1 MFKKLSFE
9 NIIKS
14 KIATGVE
21 INLLPD
27 GAYDIN
33 VVSLKKNKSQ
43 VLTENKISGIT
54 DIVSLSTK
62 LDSKSPVV
70 LVINGK
76 GIIHKKVA
84 TAENDSLAAVLN
96 KVLPN
101 ANADDFYIQE
111 QEINSSQNYISV
123 VRKSSIDELLDEL
136 KKNNITNIV
145 SCNVGPFLINNILGL
160 IDKNIISSEFLSFSN
175 YKLLIREDKINEVQN
190 SDNLESAPIKVGDD
204 FIEGK
209 LLIPFAA
216 ALSYFIGMSEG
227 FVNSDKIDSIKDD
240 FKQKQKFQ
248 LFGWSLLIGTFVVL
262 LVNYFVFNHYWE
274 KSTEMNSKLVL
285 NQSALKRYESLKAEY
300 AQKKIFLEQN
310 GLLESSRTSYYADR
324 LAASLPASIQLLDM
338 NIHPLKK
345 KEASDIS
352 NALYFDTKTI
362 KISGKCDR
370 NTELNDWMKE
380 LEANI
385 WIEKVKLVD
394 YKQAN
399 AKDDGVFFIEILIK

>member
-27 GAYDIN
+27 GVYIN
-33 VVSLKKNKSQ
+33 LLTLKRNKAD
-43 VLTENKISGIT
+43 VLTETKISGIT
-54 DIVSLSTK
+54 DIVSLSAK
-62 LDSKSPVV
+62 LDPKSPIV

-84 TAENDSLAAVLN
+84 VAENDSLASILN

-101 ANADDFYIQE
+101 ANVDDFYIQK
-111 QEINSSQNYISV
+111 QEINLSQNYISV
-123 VRKSSIDELLDEL
+123 VRKNIVDEILDEL

-145 SCNVGPFLINNILGL
+145 SCNIGPFLINNVLGL

-175 YKLLIREDKINEVQN
+175 YKLLIREDKINEVQY
-190 SDNLESAPIKVGDD
+190 SDNLESVPIKVGDD

-209 LLIPFAA
+209 LLVPFAA
-216 ALSYFIGMSEG
+216 ALSYFIGMPEG
-227 FVNSDKIDSIKDD
+227 FVNSEKIDSIKDD

-248 LFGWSLLIGTFVVL
+248 LFGWSLLIGTFLIL
-262 LVNYFVFNHYWE
+262 LINYFVFNHYWE
-274 KSTEMNSKLVL
+274 KSNEMNSKLVL

-300 AQKKIFLEQN
+300 AQKEIFLEQN
-310 GLLESSRTSYYADR
+310 GLLESSRTSYFADR

-352 NALYFDTKTI
+352 NALYFDTKII

-380 LEANI
+380 LETNN
-385 WIEKVKLVD
+385 WIEKVKLID

-399 AKDDGVFFIEILIK
+399 AKDDGIFFIEILIK

>member
-1 MFKKLSFE
+1 MFEKLSFE

-33 VVSLKKNKSQ
+33 LLALKRNKAD
-43 VLTENKISGIT
+43 VLTETKISGIV
-54 DIVSLSTK
+54 DIVSLSAK
-62 LDSKSPVV
+62 LDSKSPIV

-84 TAENDSLAAVLN
+84 ATENDSLPAVLN

-101 ANADDFYIQE
+101 ANADDFYIQK

-123 VRKSSIDELLDEL
+123 VRKNIVDEILDEL

-145 SCNVGPFLINNILGL
+145 SCNIGPFLINNVLGL

-175 YKLLIREDKINEVQN
+175 YKLLIREDKLNDVQY
-190 SDNLESAPIKVGDD
+190 SDNIESAPIKVGDD

-209 LLIPFAA
+209 LLIAFAA
-216 ALSYFIGMSEG
+216 ALSYFIGLPVG
-227 FVNSDKIDSIKDD
+227 FVNSEKIDSIKED

-248 LFGWSLLIGTFVVL
+248 LFGWSLLIGMFVVL

-274 KSTEMNSKLVL
+274 KSNEMNSKLVL

-300 AQKKIFLEQN
+300 AQKKNFLEQN

-324 LAASLPASIQLLDM
+324 LATSLPASIQLLAM

-352 NALYFDTKTI
+352 NALYFDTKII

-380 LEANI
+380 LEANS

-399 AKDDGVFFIEILIK
+399 AKDDGMFFIEIRIK